1 MNESNISC
9 ISLKTWYL
17 NAICFISR
25 NVIETYTPY
34 SRNYI
39 NYINNISHMHVMRG
53 IQNKLIERI

>member
-1 MNESNISC
+1 MNESNIPC

-39 NYINNISHMHVMRG
+39 NNISHMHVMRG